1 MNATAIDYVWQV
13 IRESERS
20 DELRF
25 WNDEKPIA
33 VAAQPQPDQP
43 NAVSHDPIIEIANN
57 SKMTTGDSL
66 QIAMAPP
73 LPQP

>member
-13 IRESERS
+13 SRESKRS

-25 WNDEKPIA
+25 WNDEKPIT
-33 VAAQPQPDQP
+33 VAAQLQPDQS
-43 NAVSHDPIIEIANN
+43 NAVSRDPIIEIANN
-57 SKMTTGDSL
+57 PKMTTGGSL